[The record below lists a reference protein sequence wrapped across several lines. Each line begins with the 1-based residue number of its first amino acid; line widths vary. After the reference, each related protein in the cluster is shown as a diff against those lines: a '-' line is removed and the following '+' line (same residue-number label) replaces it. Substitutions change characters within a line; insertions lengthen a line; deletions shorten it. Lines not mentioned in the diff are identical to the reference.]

1 MKSSKICVIE
11 SLKKKKKKDYVAEAQ
26 LKEILRLFPKLMMKL
41 QTE

>member
-1 MKSSKICVIE
+1 MCNWKFK
-11 SLKKKKKKDYVAEAQ
+11 KKKKKKDYVAEAQ